1 MTHTRTRALDYRLQ
15 RRQTLHAPL
24 ESVFAFFSDAGNLAA
39 ITPPWLGFTILT
51 PLPVEMR
58 EGLRLDYR
66 IRLAGVPLRWRTEIV
81 QWDPPR
87 GFVDRQERGP
97 YALWEHRHRFH
108 ADGALVQMA
117 DEVRYR
123 LPLGP
128 IGRLAHALAVRR
140 ALEAIFDY
148 RRDRIDERFGS
159 AARRG

>member
-1 MTHTRTRALDYRLQ
+1 MRTRALDYRLE
-15 RRQTLHAPL
+15 RRQTLDASL
-24 ESVFAFFSDAGNLAA
+24 ETVFAFFSDAGNLAA

-58 EGLRLDYR
+58 EGVHLDYR
-66 IRLAGVPLRWRTEIV
+66 IRLLGVPIRWRTEI
-81 QWDPPR
+81 QRWDPPR

-97 YALWEHRHRFH
+97 YALWEHHHRFV
-108 ADGALVQMA
+108 AEGARVRME

-128 IGRLAHALAVRR
+128 VGRLTHALAVRR

-148 RRDRIDERFGS
+148 RRDRIDERFGG
-159 AARRG
+159 AA